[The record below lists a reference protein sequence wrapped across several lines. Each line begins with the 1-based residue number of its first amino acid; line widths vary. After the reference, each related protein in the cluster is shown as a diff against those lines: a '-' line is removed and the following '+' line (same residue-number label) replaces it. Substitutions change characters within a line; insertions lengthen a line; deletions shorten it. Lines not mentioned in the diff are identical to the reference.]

1 MFSAGAEVASRPLA
15 LGAVLSNEKLRNCQT
30 SVNKNMVTASG
41 KRTNGEAAC
50 GMVSGP
56 AGHSTATGS
65 DLFIDTKANMHVSCL
80 TTE

>member
-1 MFSAGAEVASRPLA
+1 LFSAGAEVASRPLA

-30 SVNKNMVTASG
+30 SVNKNMVTAFG
-41 KRTNGEAAC
+41 KRTNWKAAC
-50 GMVSGP
+50 AMVKR
-56 AGHSTATGS
+56 AGWTLDCTGS